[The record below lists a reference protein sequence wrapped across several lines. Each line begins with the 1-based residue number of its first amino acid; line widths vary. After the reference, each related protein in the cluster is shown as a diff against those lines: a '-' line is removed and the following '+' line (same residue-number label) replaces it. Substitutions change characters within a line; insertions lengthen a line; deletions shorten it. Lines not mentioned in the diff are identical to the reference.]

1 MADVTMSILSSRK
14 QMPTLRH
21 QSHACTTDTHS
32 QQNMPQKMLEQRNT
46 RQKAIQNLIISTS
59 IMDEK
64 MATLIKDRRQL
75 KLQLNCTLHPKDEVK
90 DGVAI
95 PKTDSAL

>member
-1 MADVTMSILSSRK
+1 
-14 QMPTLRH
+14 
-21 QSHACTTDTHS
+21 
-32 QQNMPQKMLEQRNT
+32 
-46 RQKAIQNLIISTS
+46 
-59 IMDEK
+59 MDEK
-64 MATLIKDRRQL
+64 NATLIKDRRQL